1 MFTDYFLLAPNNLRK
16 RGLRSWLTI
25 LGIFIGI
32 AAVVSLISLGAGL
45 KAAVLGQFG
54 GLAFDV
60 LTVQNQGTGF
70 GPPGSTVVEKLND
83 HDLKL
88 VENVR
93 GVKRVVPRLL
103 RVGSLEYNGIA
114 GFGYAMDLSNDH
126 DDLEFIYDRFSLKA
140 AEGGLLKESDSG
152 KIMLGSFFAET
163 NSFEKKFEAGKK
175 VKING
180 KEFEVGAIL
189 EKSDSAQMNSLVF
202 MMNNDLENLLGI
214 SGEYDFFDVQVED
227 KDKIDEVAKNIE
239 EKLHDDRDEEVG
251 EESFSVETPA
261 QSLSAVN
268 TILNII
274 NLIVVGIAAISL
286 FVGATGIA
294 NTMYTSVIERTKEIG
309 VMKAIGAQ
317 NKDVLMIFLIE
328 SGLLGLVGGTVGA
341 IIGLGA
347 AIGVSNIANSALGS
361 NIFKISINY
370 TLLFG
375 AIAFSFVVGI
385 ISGVLPALQASKLNV
400 VDALRS

>member
-1 MFTDYFLLAPNNLRK
+1 MFTDYFLLALNNLRK